1 MPESNSTAEA
11 REVFEMSWFD
21 ECPLTKE
28 DVAKI
33 TGYLYALSVCY
44 TKVLEIDDKE
54 LERLIKSLLDWLI
67 DRR

>member
-1 MPESNSTAEA
+1 
-11 REVFEMSWFD
+11 MSWFD